1 MTPGARGRLPWFELV
16 LCRGITAL
24 RFVRSARWQRA
35 TGAPRWPEKWKK
47 REQSGGWP
55 SVPRSRWRRRENL
68 LSRVVDIEA
77 CVAMGRAK
85 ARGCSAKPAR
95 ERLVDQPQEP
105 QPSGHQQEH
114 RQGDQTLPPRRRRRT
129 VVGSRSSPFGS
140 GRPIGDGAARFR
152 AEREGQ
158 TTLDVDLCLT
168 PARGARRPKTPTSD
182 RRHRCCPISRG
193 PLCACP
199 PENAPSR
206 RASGRARWL

>member
-47 REQSGGWP
+47 RERSGGWP

-68 LSRVVDIEA
+68 LSRVVGIEA

-129 VVGSRSSPFGS
+129 VVGVAFVPIWQRASDWRRRSSFQS
-140 GRPIGDGAARFR
+140 
-152 AEREGQ
+152 
-158 TTLDVDLCLT
+158 
-168 PARGARRPKTPTSD
+168 GARRPDNP
-182 RRHRCCPISRG
+182 RRRFVPNTGARC
-193 PLCACP
+193 
-199 PENAPSR
+199 APAQDANVGSQ
-206 RASGRARWL
+206 ASLLPH